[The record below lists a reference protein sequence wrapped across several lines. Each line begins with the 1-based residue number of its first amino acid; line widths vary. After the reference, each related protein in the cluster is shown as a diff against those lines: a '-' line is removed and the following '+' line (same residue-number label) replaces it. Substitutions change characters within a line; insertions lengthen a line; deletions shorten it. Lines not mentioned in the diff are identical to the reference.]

1 MFVACVATID
11 ATWRAT
17 AHVKFPPK
25 RNDAEEETCQNAKQG
40 ALREFW
46 QVFDYVVVLNGASL
60 ETIPWQVCRGH
71 KFVFET

>member
-17 AHVKFPPK
+17 AHVEFPPK

-46 QVFDYVVVLNGASL
+46 QVFDYVVMPNGASL